1 MDIKNLKTG
10 DILLVSSHL
19 SWNPISVFGL
29 LIEWFTGRPYS
40 HIGMILKDPTWIK
53 PEMTG
58 LYLWES
64 SWHGTRD
71 PQDDKIKLGVQI
83 TPLEEVLNER
93 RCTFYI
99 RQLKVGREKL
109 TVPILKKI
117 HKMVYEKPYD
127 LHPIDWLE
135 AYLRKDFCSRKED
148 RFFCS
153 ALVACIFTEAGILAS
168 DTDWSI
174 IRPSDFDDNNRLIW
188 IDENPLDE
196 LIQLN

>member
-83 TPLEEVLNER
+83 TPLE
-93 RCTFYI
+93 
-99 RQLKVGREKL
+99 
-109 TVPILKKI
+109 
-117 HKMVYEKPYD
+117 
-127 LHPIDWLE
+127 
-135 AYLRKDFCSRKED
+135 
-148 RFFCS
+148 
-153 ALVACIFTEAGILAS
+153 
-168 DTDWSI
+168 
-174 IRPSDFDDNNRLIW
+174 
-188 IDENPLDE
+188 
-196 LIQLN
+196 